1 MYCSTHQYSLWVRLQ
16 MFTKIDYHSK
26 VPIYVQIK
34 NQIKYLVATDELK
47 TADRLPSVREL
58 SVLLKVNPTSAARV
72 YRDLE
77 AEGVITTKRGSG
89 SFIAANVQ
97 KLDKS
102 YRLRTIVAESQ
113 KLIVLSHQM
122 GFSPDELTNILTEEL
137 RKIK

>member
-1 MYCSTHQYSLWVRLQ
+1 

-47 TADRLPSVREL
+47 TDERLPSVREL

-77 AEGVITTKRGSG
+77 AEGVISTKRGKG

-97 KLDKS
+97 KLDKNH
-102 YRLRTIVAESQ
+102 RLKTIVAESQ
-113 KLIVLSHQM
+113 KLIALSHQM
-122 GFSPDELTNILTEEL
+122 GFTLDELTNILTEEL